1 MLEKAHYH
9 GRATLGEASGQNFAT
24 PHPVER
30 PTDAIKEHLVAS
42 LGAFGQIIG
51 RIDKEQYRLMGPMPT
66 VGMET
71 SPEKPEGDIPE
82 LLYLARE
89 INKRMHYID
98 ARLSFLSEI

>member
-9 GRATLGEASGQNFAT
+9 GSGSLGSASGQVFAT
-24 PHPVER
+24 PQPVER

-42 LGAFGQIIG
+42 LGAVGQIIG

-66 VGMET
+66 VGMEA
-71 SPEKPEGDIPE
+71 SPETPEGDIPE

-89 INKRMHYID
+89 INRRMHYID